1 MNNNDCDRCGREAE
15 LYYDEESGLALC
27 DTCTTGPFAKRV
39 GAIDKISEEAA
50 QRVAHKIDGEE
61 MSMME
66 LLDRA
71 LMEAR
76 CLAGETRFHQL
87 NFDVLIESLEAARKR
102 TIEVSRG
109 MKELEETLTAMRE
122 TSDMLADLYR
132 IGERD

>member
-1 MNNNDCDRCGREAE
+1 MNNNDCDR
-15 LYYDEESGLALC
+15 
-27 DTCTTGPFAKRV
+27 T
-39 GAIDKISEEAA
+39 
-50 QRVAHKIDGEE
+50 
-61 MSMME
+61 MME